1 LANDD
6 ETTPRKIL
14 VADDD
19 EGVRS
24 VLCDLFEGE
33 GYQVKEVKSGT
44 EALMTLA
51 KGEEFD
57 LLIMDVRMPGIGGLD
72 VLDRL
77 RKADNEIPVIMIT
90 AHATASVGIQAM
102 QRGAYDYVTKP
113 FEVDEVMLLVQRLFE
128 HQALAA
134 KVRTLEAGGPA
145 ESRDRIVGQGPAMQ
159 RIYKT
164 IGKVAGSDAT
174 VMITGE
180 TGTGKEL
187 VANVIHAS
195 SARRTGN
202 IIPVNCAAL
211 PDTLLESELFGHEK
225 GAFTSADKQR
235 KGRFELANHGT
246 IFLDEVGELSPT
258 AQRKLLR
265 VLQEGEFERVGGTA
279 TVKVDV
285 RVITATN
292 RDLEEEMHKGNF
304 RDDLFYR
311 LNVITIHMPPL
322 RERLE
327 DIPLLVEY
335 FLDKYRYTP
344 AAPPTRISEEAMER
358 LLAYDW
364 PGNVRQLEN
373 EIQRAVVLSQGKVI
387 TSQLLSL
394 EPGRTSSQ
402 IDLAERVRK
411 GVPLS
416 DVMHDVE
423 YMLLS
428 EALRQCDGD
437 RQDTAQRL
445 GVTLATLQSKIKEFK
460 LNGAR

>member
-1 LANDD
+1 
-6 ETTPRKIL
+6 
-14 VADDD
+14 
-19 EGVRS
+19 
-24 VLCDLFEGE
+24 
-33 GYQVKEVKSGT
+33 
-44 EALMTLA
+44 
-51 KGEEFD
+51 
-57 LLIMDVRMPGIGGLD
+57 
-72 VLDRL
+72 
-77 RKADNEIPVIMIT
+77 
-90 AHATASVGIQAM
+90 
-102 QRGAYDYVTKP
+102 
-113 FEVDEVMLLVQRLFE
+113 
-128 HQALAA
+128 
-134 KVRTLEAGGPA
+134 
-145 ESRDRIVGQGPAMQ
+145 
-159 RIYKT
+159 
-164 IGKVAGSDAT
+164 
-174 VMITGE
+174 MITGE

-187 VANVIHAS
+187 VANVIHTS
-195 SARRTGN
+195 SARRTGPL
-202 IIPVNCAAL
+202 IPVNCAAL

-225 GAFTSADKQR
+225 GAFTSAVSQR

-246 IFLDEVGELSPT
+246 IFLDEVGELSHT

-265 VLQEGEFERVGGTA
+265 VLQEGEFERVGGTS

-292 RDLEEEMHKGNF
+292 RDLEEEVHKGNF

-327 DIPLLVEY
+327 DIPLLVEH

-344 AAPPTRISEEAMER
+344 GSPPTRISEEAMER

-373 EIQRAVVLSQGKVI
+373 EIERAVVLSQGKVI

-402 IDLAERVRK
+402 IDLADRVRK
-411 GVPLS
+411 GVPLP

-423 YMLLS
+423 YMLLT

-437 RQDTAQRL
+437 RKEAAQRL
-445 GVTLATLQSKIKEFK
+445 GITLATLQSKIREFR
-460 LNGAR
+460 LNDGS